1 MSTLVTLVTINAR
14 YHHRSAALQTLKA
27 NAGNLIDS
35 IEIME
40 FSLEDRPE
48 DIVEKII
55 ESCCRIVGFSVYI
68 WNYVEIL
75 RVVSLLKKVAPDII
89 TILGGPEASFE
100 YENSEIFE
108 LTDYLICGEGEE
120 VFPQLCSDILAG
132 RKPDKVIVAEPCDL
146 KKLKFPDV
154 SALESVAGRIVY
166 IETSRGCPF
175 NCHFC
180 ISGEDKRVRR
190 FETEQVIDYLGRLYE
205 TGLNHY
211 KFLDRSM
218 VNGPYREVLQWFATI
233 DSSDISVHFEL
244 NPDSIPPS
252 FFEELFKL
260 RKMSIQLELGI
271 QTFNEEVLERI
282 GRKQNND
289 LAVSNIGRLLEK
301 PNIHIHSDIIAGL
314 PGESLDS
321 ISQSFDTLYF
331 SGVHEIQF
339 GILKR
344 LKGAAISKHTD
355 EFSMVYSSFPPYNV
369 LSTSTI
375 SFNVMQKLRRFA
387 RYLDLVFNS
396 GNFYNSSRL
405 IMGDRPFVNFMEF
418 TKWLWKGSGQT
429 HKLSRDRL
437 AAYIFNYLN
446 EKAESDS
453 SLVIKSDYERLNHIF
468 PSKILEPESPKRPV
482 VFFRRQKKHSQGDGS
497 DNRIK

>member
-27 NAGNLIDS
+27 NAGNLLDS

-40 FSLEDRPE
+40 FSLEDRAE
-48 DIVEKII
+48 DIVEKIM
-55 ESCCRIVGFSVYI
+55 ESSCRIVGFSVYI
-68 WNYVEIL
+68 WNYIETL
-75 RVVSLLKKVAPDII
+75 RVISLIKKVKPGIV

-100 YENSEIFE
+100 YEKSEMFA
-108 LTDYLICGEGEE
+108 LADYLICGEGEE
-120 VFPQLCSDILAG
+120 VFPQLCQDILAG
-132 RKPDKVIVAEPCDL
+132 RKQDKVIVAEPCDL

-154 SALESVAGRIVY
+154 STLESVAGRVVY

-180 ISGEDKRVRR
+180 ISGEDNRVRR
-190 FETEQVIDYLGRLYE
+190 FDAKQVVDYLGRLYE
-205 TGLNHY
+205 AGLNHY

-244 NPDSIPPS
+244 NPDAIPAS

-271 QTFNEEVLERI
+271 QTFNEEVLGRI
-282 GRKQNND
+282 GRKQNNE
-289 LAVSNIGRLLEK
+289 LAISNIGRLIEK

-314 PGESLDS
+314 PGETIES
-321 ISQSFDTLYF
+321 IAQSFDTLYF
-331 SGVHEIQF
+331 TGVHEIQF

-344 LKGAAISKHTD
+344 LKGAAISVHTD
-355 EFSMVYSSFPPYNV
+355 SFSMVYSSFPPYNV

-375 SFNVMQKLRRFA
+375 NFNEMQKLRRFA

-396 GNFYNSSRL
+396 GNFYNSSRT
-405 IMGDRPFVNFMEF
+405 IMDSNPFNNFMKF
-418 TKWLWKGSGQT
+418 CDWLWKVSGQT

-437 AAYIFNYLN
+437 AAYIFKYLS
-446 EKAESDS
+446 ETAQGDV

-468 PSKILEPESPKRPV
+468 PVKILEPEAPKRPV
-482 VFFRRQKKHSQGDGS
+482 VFFRRQKKHSHGDS
-497 DNRIK
+497 ADNGTT